1 MHHPVREA
9 DVDEVIRSEVLVIGS
24 GAAGLVTALSAA
36 EAGVTVLTKATL
48 DRGANSLWAQGG
60 IAAAIGRDDSPR
72 QHAED
77 TLAAGAGIS
86 DPTVTRVL
94 TGEARAAVESLARI
108 GVRFDLDEKGRFQL
122 SREAAHQ
129 QARVLHANQDATG
142 AELMRALA
150 EAVRDD
156 ERIAVHEQ
164 TVACELVLDGS
175 GAVTGLLAFG
185 EGRSRLYICPRI
197 VVATGGLG
205 QLYRYTTNPPE
216 ATGDGLAMA
225 ARAGARLSDMEFV
238 QFHPTALHTDQ
249 DPLPLVTEAIRG
261 AGAKLVNDLGD
272 AFMSG
277 IHEQGDLAPR
287 DVVARGV
294 WSELDSGRQVF
305 LDARRIFRD
314 RPEGFPTVLELCR
327 EAGVDPVEQ
336 LIPVVPAAHF
346 HMGGIDV
353 DLEGKTSLV
362 GLWACGEV
370 SSTGVHGANRLAS
383 NSLLEAV
390 VFGGH
395 VARSVASATGRAT
408 QPGFSAMSAKGL
420 KERVAEK
427 MAFERRLAYRQTM
440 WDYIGLVRRADGCE
454 VAEAFLGE
462 CAPSAGYEEQTRW
475 LLGKLMTACAA
486 ARKESRGAHFRSD
499 FPVPSPAFRH
509 HSLVTWMEGTAV
521 VGMEADRVEARA

>member
-1 MHHPVREA
+1 MHPVLES
-9 DVDEVIRSEVLVIGS
+9 DVDEILHSEVLVIGA

-36 EAGVTVLTKATL
+36 EAGVTVVTKATL

-86 DPTVTRVL
+86 DPDVTRVL
-94 TGEARAAVESLARI
+94 TRNAKAAVELLSRI
-108 GVRFDLDEKGRFQL
+108 GMRFDVDEKGRFQL
-122 SREAAHQ
+122 SREAAHK

-150 EAVRDD
+150 EAVREDD
-156 ERIAVHEQ
+156 RITVHEN
-164 TVACELVLDGS
+164 TVACELVLDAH
-175 GAVTGLLAFG
+175 GAVAGLLAFG
-185 EGRSRLYICPRI
+185 EGQSRLYRCSRI
-197 VVATGGLG
+197 VVATGGIG

-238 QFHPTALHTDQ
+238 QFHPTALHTAQ

-261 AGAKLVNDLGD
+261 AGAELVNDVGER
-272 AFMSG
+272 FMLAR
-277 IHEQGDLAPR
+277 HELGDLAPR

-294 WSELDSGRQVF
+294 WSELDAGRRVF
-305 LDARRIFRD
+305 LDARNVFRT
-314 RPEGFPTVLELCR
+314 RSESFPTVLELCR
-327 EAGVDPVEQ
+327 DAGVDPSQ
-336 LIPVVPAAHF
+336 SMIPVVPAAHF

-353 DLEGKTSLV
+353 DLEGRTSIP

-395 VARSVASATGRAT
+395 VARSVIAVTRDEGDV
-408 QPGFSAMSAKGL
+408 GFSALPAAGIHKRIGTTIS
-420 KERVAEK
+420 E
-427 MAFERRLAYRQTM
+427 ERRLAYRQTM
-440 WDYIGLVRRADGCE
+440 WDFLGLVRNEDGCA

-462 CAPSAGYEEQTRW
+462 SPAGDGYEEHVRW
-475 LLGKLMTACAA
+475 LLAKLMTACAA

-499 FPVPSPAFRH
+499 FPEPSPAFRH
-509 HSLVTWMEGTAV
+509 HSLVVWAEGKPW
-521 VGMEADRVEARA
+521 VGMEADRSEAAV